1 MIAGVVR
8 ERSRRRGR
16 LAAAV
21 VAAATLVAVAVG
33 YALLAVTPQ
42 PRFVEYA
49 MQQPQDTPTAIA
61 AAADGTVWFTIGL
74 AEAVGR
80 IRDRRLERLPKPG
93 KNVDP
98 IGLGVAPDGTAWYTD
113 AAVGAV
119 ARMTPTGETASFRL
133 DTPIVHLG
141 RLAVAPDGAAWFAE
155 PTGYSITRLKDG
167 AFTRHVYASVRG
179 GPYGVA
185 VAADGSV
192 WATLQDANQLL
203 SIGPDGEMRAFG
215 LLRPGAMPTD
225 VATAPDGSVW
235 FIEFR
240 SNRIGRFREGRFEEF
255 GVGDE
260 NAGLTGLA
268 VAPDGAAWFGMLRAG
283 ALGRLRGGR
292 LETFRLP
299 RERARPYSV
308 AADRAGNVWYADISG
323 YVGMLPAVDAGR

>member
-8 ERSRRRGR
+8 ERSRGRGR
-16 LAAAV
+16 LAA
-21 VAAATLVAVAVG
+21 VAVALLAATAAG
-33 YALLAVTPQ
+33 YALLIAKPR

-49 MQQPQDTPTAIA
+49 MEQPQDTPTAIA
-61 AAADGTVWFTIGL
+61 SAGDGTVWFTIGL
-74 AEAVGR
+74 AEALGR
-80 IRDRRLERLPKPG
+80 VRDGRLERLPKAG

-98 IGLGVAPDGTAWYTD
+98 IGLGVASDGTAWYTD
-113 AAVGAV
+113 AAAGAIG
-119 ARMTPTGETASFRL
+119 RMTPAGEVASFRL

-141 RLAVAPDGAAWFAE
+141 RLTVAPDGATWFAE
-155 PTGYSITRLKDG
+155 PTAYSITRLKEG

-185 VAADGSV
+185 GAADGAV

-203 SIGPDGEMRAFG
+203 RITPDGEMRAFD
-215 LLRPGAMPTD
+215 LPRPGAMPTD

-240 SNRIGRFREGRFEEF
+240 GNRIGRFRDGRFEEF
-255 GVGDE
+255 GIGDE

-283 ALGRLRGGR
+283 SLGRLRGGR

-299 RERARPYSV
+299 HERARPYSV
-308 AADRAGNVWYADISG
+308 ATDRAGNVWYADISG
-323 YVGMLPAVDAGR
+323 YVGMLPADDARR